1 MTAPHVLERRG
12 PAPSRATPVLCGQR
26 VVVGSVLL
34 HLALLALALVATAP
48 ACLAQGLDS
57 LKSTVED
64 GSLLVRFALPVR
76 SLRAAG
82 IEKALDEQG
91 LSVECEVSV
100 EVRKKEGL
108 LNRTVVKALVRRS
121 LSYSRWYEEY
131 VLSENAREVATSK
144 SYYVT
149 LERFRRFTRMKVAD
163 LGTLDPGQDYT
174 VRIEVSLVPRVPA
187 KRAAGESPTLAGVG
201 MAKDMLD
208 LFKGK
213 GSLLSIK
220 IESAAFRTAE
230 IPHWS
235 MGALPD
241 ELWAAREP

>member
-1 MTAPHVLERRG
+1 MSGPLVFERRG
-12 PAPSRATPVLCGQR
+12 TAPASRGQR
-26 VVVGSVLL
+26 GLAGSRFLL
-34 HLALLALALVATAP
+34 LALLALALTAAAP

-57 LKSTVED
+57 LKSTMDE
-64 GSLLVRFALPVR
+64 GNLLVGFALPVR

-91 LSVECEVSV
+91 LSVECEVSI

-108 LNRTVVKALVRRS
+108 LNRTVVKALVRRA

-149 LERFRRFTRMKVAD
+149 LERFRRFARMKVAD
-163 LGTLDPGQDYT
+163 MGTLDPGQEYT
-174 VRIEVSLVPRVPA
+174 VRIEVSLAPRVPA
-187 KRAAGESPTLAGVG
+187 KRARGESPNLASLGV
-201 MAKDMLD
+201 AKDMLD
-208 LFKGK
+208 LSKGK

-220 IESAAFRTAE
+220 MESAAFRPTE
-230 IPHWS
+230 VPRWS
-235 MGALPD
+235 IGAMAG
-241 ELWAAREP
+241 ELQAARQP